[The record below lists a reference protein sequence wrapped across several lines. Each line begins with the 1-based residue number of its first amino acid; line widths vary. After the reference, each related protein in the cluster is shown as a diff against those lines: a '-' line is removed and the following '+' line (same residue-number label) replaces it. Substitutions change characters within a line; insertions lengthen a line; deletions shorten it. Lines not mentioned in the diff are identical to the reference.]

1 LQLRT
6 VERNEWE
13 ERVMRLLGVLAVTL
27 LFLSPLSAAAQ
38 GWFEYVNQE
47 DRFSVNFP
55 SQPEISDQDYLSASG
70 ASIPARKYET
80 SDGDARYTVT
90 VVDYSDAVP
99 EDKGGAIQHAAD
111 SYRNSGGEVTY
122 DNAGGV
128 DGIDGHMMQ
137 LTNADESRSFVQI
150 AYHLDRLYVVD
161 ATVPAG
167 SIVPGHFQ
175 QSLVMLDDQG
185 RRVRFQTNEQ
195 GERYRVIPNSG
206 GEPFVE

>member
-1 LQLRT
+1 
-6 VERNEWE
+6 
-13 ERVMRLLGVLAVTL
+13 MRMLGVLAATV
-27 LFLSPLSAAAQ
+27 LFLSPVGTSAQ
-38 GWFEYVNQE
+38 GWFEYVNRE

-55 SQPEISDQDYLSASG
+55 SQPDISELVYVSETG
-70 ASIPARKYET
+70 ASIPARNFET

-90 VVDYSDAVP
+90 VVDYSSAVP
-99 EDKGGAIQHAAD
+99 EGFGAAIQHAAD

-122 DNAGGV
+122 DDAGGV
-128 DGIDGHMMQ
+128 DGIDGHMVQ
-137 LTNADESRSFVQI
+137 LTNEDESRSFVQI
-150 AYHLDRLYVVD
+150 AYHLERLYIVD

-185 RRVRFQTNEQ
+185 WRVRYQTNEQ